1 MLWIS
6 FLDFG
11 FGLWRVSMV
20 LGRFLLMVF
29 VLFVECMIKYGIM
42 LVSLLELGLDWL
54 ILIL

>member
-1 MLWIS
+1 MWIS

-42 LVSLLELGLDWL
+42 LVNLLELGLDWL

>member
-1 MLWIS
+1 MWIR